1 MDCSYIFISSL
12 SILCLG
18 FGGCRLIL
26 SKILMLQNLMA
37 YVQNIS
43 GKSLMHQKDD
53 QLSKNCNSFYMI
65 HLQHKRYSRKYFPQE
80 EYVFAVRLL

>member
-1 MDCSYIFISSL
+1 
-12 SILCLG
+12 
-18 FGGCRLIL
+18 
-26 SKILMLQNLMA
+26 MLQNLMA

-80 EYVFAVRLL
+80 EYVFAVRLLWLKPTQTIVLQFPLFSRYSDKLDYV